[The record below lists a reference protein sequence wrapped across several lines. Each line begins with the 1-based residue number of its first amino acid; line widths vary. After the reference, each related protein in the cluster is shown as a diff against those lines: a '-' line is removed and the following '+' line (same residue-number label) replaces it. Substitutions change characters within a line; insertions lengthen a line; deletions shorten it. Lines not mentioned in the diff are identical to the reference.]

1 MATLVDFRL
10 LHLESVSHT
19 TSILRAHGTAESFDG
34 TRGTSKTS
42 ETVEPHRPGSP
53 VRPGGLGS
61 LVLSGYHASPLP
73 TPSP

>member
-42 ETVEPHRPGSP
+42 ETVEPHRPC
-53 VRPGGLGS
+53 GLGS